1 MSAHRITDVVSQKLL
16 GTLEWHEVVKELLTK
31 EKVPKLS
38 AKYEELTPLGTFPA
52 PLICHGLLIR
62 LDVVHHIM
70 RRENF
75 FIALHNRGLMDLRMC
90 GRKYAWQ
97 TQTLDWS
104 LEYALWNPIFEAMAA
119 GVPIK
124 EVEVPR
130 LATAYVTHTHHTR
143 CTDVMTLQSMAQ
155 N

>member
-1 MSAHRITDVVSQKLL
+1 
-16 GTLEWHEVVKELLTK
+16 
-31 EKVPKLS
+31 
-38 AKYEELTPLGTFPA
+38 
-52 PLICHGLLIR
+52 
-62 LDVVHHIM
+62 M

-124 EVEVPR
+124 EVDVPR
-130 LATAYVTHTHHTR
+130 LATAYVRHTHTAQMHTLGEVVTRPDRSSSLNLRLRILGVLSILGSPFVLMYLIVYYFFIYTEVRLVSRSRTENAHTQSYRR
-143 CTDVMTLQSMAQ
+143 C
-155 N
+155 